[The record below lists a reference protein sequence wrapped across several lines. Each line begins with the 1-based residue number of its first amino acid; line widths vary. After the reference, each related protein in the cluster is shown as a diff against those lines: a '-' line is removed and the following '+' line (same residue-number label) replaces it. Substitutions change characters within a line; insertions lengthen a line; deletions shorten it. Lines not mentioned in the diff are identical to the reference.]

1 MLILNHSKSSAN
13 ATKMDFCLHSD
24 FRSVVFG
31 THRCVSVYKLCKH
44 VRYLETIKN
53 GKKMIKNVLNCFRE
67 AVKIVAW
74 VVQSDTLRTTLIQ
87 EMYLISEVFDTFKN
101 KKTTLHVIFK
111 ESLLWGALCSTVICS
126 WCLAFFQMSMKLN
139 GNFKGGQ
146 LNLNKS
152 SF

>member
-1 MLILNHSKSSAN
+1 MPPKWIFVYIPIFDQL
-13 ATKMDFCLHSD
+13 CLGHTGA
-24 FRSVVFG
+24 FR
-31 THRCVSVYKLCKH
+31 CKH

-126 WCLAFFQMSMKLN
+126 
-139 GNFKGGQ
+139 
-146 LNLNKS
+146 
-152 SF
+152 